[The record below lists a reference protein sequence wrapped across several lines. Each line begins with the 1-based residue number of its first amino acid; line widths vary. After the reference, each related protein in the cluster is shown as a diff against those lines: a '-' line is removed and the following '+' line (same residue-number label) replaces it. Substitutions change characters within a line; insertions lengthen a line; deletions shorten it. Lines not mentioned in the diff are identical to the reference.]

1 MIYLD
6 NAATSFPKPACM
18 MTAMSECI
26 QKYCGNPGRS
36 GHMYSIRT
44 AQGIYETRKELADL
58 FGIKDSSRIIFT
70 ENATGAINL
79 GIKGVLKKG
88 DHVITTSMEHNSVL
102 RPLKALEDDGVETT
116 IISCNKDG
124 IPDLETIKRSIKDN
138 TKLIVCTHASNVTG
152 TVMPVKEIG
161 RLAGSK
167 GILLM
172 LDAAQSA
179 GSRRIDVNKLGA
191 DLLAAP
197 GHKGLLGP
205 QGTGFLYVRE
215 GIELKPLKEGG
226 TGTESKSRRQ
236 PADFPEGYESGTLN
250 SPGIMG
256 LKASIRWLKDTGIE
270 NIESHEEE
278 LIGILDEK
286 LRNMNGITVYG
297 PLKASEKS
305 AITAFNIAGIGCEET
320 AERLSKK
327 YGIAVRAGYHCAG
340 LAHKTIGTWDTGAVR
355 IGVGP
360 FNTKRDIYSA
370 INAIYKITK
379 EIH

>member
-1 MIYLD
+1 MIYLY

-205 QGTGFLYVRE
+205 QGTGFLYQR
-215 GIELKPLKEGG
+215 G
-226 TGTESKSRRQ
+226 
-236 PADFPEGYESGTLN
+236 
-250 SPGIMG
+250 
-256 LKASIRWLKDTGIE
+256 
-270 NIESHEEE
+270 H
-278 LIGILDEK
+278 
-286 LRNMNGITVYG
+286 
-297 PLKASEKS
+297 
-305 AITAFNIAGIGCEET
+305 
-320 AERLSKK
+320 
-327 YGIAVRAGYHCAG
+327 RA
-340 LAHKTIGTWDTGAVR
+340 
-355 IGVGP
+355 
-360 FNTKRDIYSA
+360 
-370 INAIYKITK
+370 
-379 EIH
+379 